1 MLQSFPMYAYI
12 PAKDVRAFVA
22 GTPVRPGESLFND
35 AWIAGLDAL
44 FAGRYALA
52 VDRLS
57 DANRLQPDLTDVKH
71 VLAEA
76 EAKKKNPPP
85 QPFPWGWVAA
95 AVTILSVGVYGAMF
109 GRRWWK
115 NRYRIMPAQVIS
127 AIEEG
132 RNPLLVD
139 VRTRTDFE
147 TSPLHLPGAVRL
159 EPEAVEAGKIDLTAE
174 HDTLIVT
181 YDTSPADATAEK
193 VAAALRAR
201 GYKNVRILKGGL
213 GGWTNAQ
220 LPVETKSHLPSIGI
234 EIYKSLTVGDL
245 ERRKF
250 KAGDVICKEGSDAGG
265 EAYVVHSGTV
275 EIRRSFDGTEK
286 TLSTLGEGDLFGEI
300 ALFREARRSADA
312 VAVTDVE
319 LLVIKNERL
328 DWLIRNRPQLTRE
341 IVRRLANWVVQTDR
355 ERALSNR

>member
-1 MLQSFPMYAYI
+1 M
-12 PAKDVRAFVA
+12 
-22 GTPVRPGESLFND
+22 
-35 AWIAGLDAL
+35 
-44 FAGRYALA
+44 
-52 VDRLS
+52 
-57 DANRLQPDLTDVKH
+57 
-71 VLAEA
+71 
-76 EAKKKNPPP
+76 
-85 QPFPWGWVAA
+85 
-95 AVTILSVGVYGAMF
+95 
-109 GRRWWK
+109 
-115 NRYRIMPAQVIS
+115 
-127 AIEEG
+127 
-132 RNPLLVD
+132 
-139 VRTRTDFE
+139 
-147 TSPLHLPGAVRL
+147 
-159 EPEAVEAGKIDLTAE
+159 
-174 HDTLIVT
+174 
-181 YDTSPADATAEK
+181 
-193 VAAALRAR
+193 
-201 GYKNVRILKGGL
+201 
-213 GGWTNAQ
+213 
-220 LPVETKSHLPSIGI
+220 PSIGI